1 MPPAPPARTGPF
13 HAYSVIKYPG
23 AAAASTT
30 AVAPDILFELQGP
43 VLFERA
49 TGHGVLRPGRAE
61 QLDQPPHHTLGDIA
75 LDHDLVFRFADIT
88 QFDHPTLNTSMKCLE
103 RLESLIYGSSASRI
117 FPESIHANV
126 VNSSIISSPLAS
138 APMDTLHNRADRHRK
153 RPTPQTIRVQGTD
166 LSQGYILLVIYYQ
179 NIS

>member
-30 AVAPDILFELQGP
+30 AVAPDILFELQRP

-49 TGHGVLRPGRAE
+49 TVHGALRPGRAE
-61 QLDQPPHHTLGDIA
+61 QLDQLSHHTLGDIA
-75 LDHDLVFRFADIT
+75 LDHNLVFRFADIT
-88 QFDHPTLNTSMKCLE
+88 QVNHPTLSASMKCLG
-103 RLESLIYGSSASRI
+103 RLESLAYGSSASRI
-117 FPESIHANV
+117 FPETVHANV
-126 VNSSIISSPLAS
+126 VNSSIVSLPLAS

-153 RPTPQTIRVQGTD
+153 KPAPQTIRVQGTG
-166 LSQGYILLVIYYQ
+166 LSQGRVQYDYK
-179 NIS
+179 

>member
-30 AVAPDILFELQGP
+30 AVAPDILFELQRP

-49 TGHGVLRPGRAE
+49 TVHGVLRPVRAE

-75 LDHDLVFRFADIT
+75 LDHNLVFRFADIT
-88 QFDHPTLNTSMKCLE
+88 QVNHPTLSASMKCLG
-103 RLESLIYGSSASRI
+103 RLESLAYGSSFSRI
-117 FPESIHANV
+117 FPETVHGDV
-126 VNSSIISSPLAS
+126 FNSSIVSSSSAS

-153 RPTPQTIRVQGTD
+153 RPAPQTIRVQGTG
-166 LSQGYILLVIYYQ
+166 LSQDRFKY
-179 NIS
+179 

>member
-49 TGHGVLRPGRAE
+49 TGHDVLRPGHAE

-75 LDHDLVFRFADIT
+75 LDNNLVFRFADIT
-88 QFDHPTLNTSMKCLE
+88 QVNRPTLSASMKCLG
-103 RLESLIYGSSASRI
+103 RLESLAYGSSASRI
-117 FPESIHANV
+117 FPETVHVNV
-126 VNSSIISSPLAS
+126 VNSSIASSPSTS

-153 RPTPQTIRVQGTD
+153 RSAPQTIRVQGTG

>member
-30 AVAPDILFELQGP
+30 AVAPDVLFELQRP

-49 TGHGVLRPGRAE
+49 TVRGVLRPVRAE

-75 LDHDLVFRFADIT
+75 LDHYLVFRFADIT
-88 QFDHPTLNTSMKCLE
+88 QVNHPTLSASMKCLG
-103 RLESLIYGSSASRI
+103 RLESLAYGSSASRI
-117 FPESIHANV
+117 FPETIHADV
-126 VNSSIISSPLAS
+126 FNSSIVSSPLAS

-153 RPTPQTIRVQGTD
+153 RPAPQTIRIQGTG
-166 LSQGYILLVIYYQ
+166 LSQGKFKSDYK
-179 NIS
+179 